1 MYKVKQPKG
10 RTMSKSTVA
19 AEIKS
24 YLENGNQDTWYWS
37 IDAMAEEL
45 DSKGIGNIEDMDNDD
60 FTDFLQDWDGK
71 VTDYRCEPVDFE
83 AAMAVA
89 DSELC
94 EQLNDEHL
102 DSAQEYFDRYAEL
115 HAEKYDGE
123 EFAPYYGL
131 AW

>member
-1 MYKVKQPKG
+1 
-10 RTMSKSTVA
+10 
-19 AEIKS
+19 
-24 YLENGNQDTWYWS
+24 
-37 IDAMAEEL
+37 
-45 DSKGIGNIEDMDNDD
+45 
-60 FTDFLQDWDGK
+60 
-71 VTDYRCEPVDFE
+71 
-83 AAMAVA
+83 MAVA

-102 DSAQEYFDRYAEL
+102 DSAQEYFFDRYAEL